1 MHEAERILQS
11 RNLGKADRLVGVF
24 RHFRLTILL
33 TAITF
38 VATPALGWAA
48 DAIFVVA
55 DTSDAAPLAI
65 PSVAADFGSLA
76 EVSEAV
82 EADRQRMTALE
93 QRIQELETQKAA
105 EPLPAPS
112 AEAAKG
118 AEATNPDKEPDKKD
132 SKTDKNA
139 KTNEK
144 KPPEPYEI
152 GSDTNLS
159 SKWAAGYHAESKQK
173 DFRIKIGGRTQV
185 DAVAFT
191 AGPGPG
197 NQAPNK
203 GGLDPALAD
212 TVAFRRA
219 RFRMEGRMY
228 EFYDWAAEYDFVNQ
242 INVNN
247 ETYPTERD
255 AGPLTAV
262 TDLWLQLR
270 EIPILGTVRVGNQK
284 DPFGYEHL
292 TSSRWLNFMERSFSQ
307 DAFEGPFNNGFLP
320 GIQILN
326 SNEEGD
332 IAWQVGEF
340 KNTTNPF
347 GFNNSSGGSMTVGRL
362 IFLPVFEDEGRKLLH
377 LAISGRTM
385 EPRRQYTS
393 FDNETG
399 LPTGDPI
406 NAVRFRS
413 RGSIRNGPPGPLNS
427 IYADAGL
434 LQGSWQN
441 MIGLEFVGNNGPWSF
456 QSEYFGSWLYNASTT
471 SAGPLVTN
479 GYQPAPGTKVGTV
492 YFQSGYA
499 EVLYFLTGE
508 SRTYSKIEYRF
519 DRPVPHNNFYAVRG
533 GGSGRRL
540 SVSEG
545 AWQLGVRYNYL
556 CLSDGEVN
564 GGVLNG
570 CTLGL
575 NWLLNPNARVYFNY
589 DFTYRDF
596 SSTPFKKQKDG
607 SIVPSPSYDGSGCIH
622 GFGTRLAFDF

>member
-1 MHEAERILQS
+1 MNGLRRRQILMVLAGLALA
-11 RNLGKADRLVGVF
+11 NL
-24 RHFRLTILL
+24 
-33 TAITF
+33 
-38 VATPALGWAA
+38 TPDLGPRLGWAA
-48 DAIFVVA
+48 EAAFVVA
-55 DTSDAAPLAI
+55 ETADTQPLAI
-65 PSVAADFGSLA
+65 PSVAAGFGSLA
-76 EVSEAV
+76 DVSEAV

-93 QRIQELETQKAA
+93 RRIQDLESQKAA
-105 EPLPAPS
+105 EARPAPS

-118 AEATNPDKEPDKKD
+118 TEAAKPDKEPDKKD
-132 SKTDKNA
+132 SKADKDID
-139 KTNEK
+139 KTKDATKKDEK

-152 GSDTNLS
+152 GSDTNLA
-159 SKWAAGYHAESKQK
+159 SKWVSGYQAESKQK
-173 DFRIKIGGRTQV
+173 DFKVKVGGRVQM
-185 DAVAFT
+185 DAVAFSAG
-191 AGPGPG
+191 AGPNRPS
-197 NQAPNK
+197 NE
-203 GGLDPALAD
+203 GGLDPELAD
-212 TVAFRRA
+212 TVAFRRG
-219 RFRMEGRMY
+219 RFRVEGRMY
-228 EFYDWAAEYDFVNQ
+228 EFYDWAVEYDFVNQ
-242 INVNN
+242 LNVNN

-255 AGPLTAV
+255 SGPLTAI
-262 TDLWLQLR
+262 TDLWIQLR

-284 DPFGYEHL
+284 DPYGYEHL

-320 GIQILN
+320 GIQVLN
-326 SNEEGD
+326 STEDGD
-332 IAWQVGEF
+332 VAWQVGEF

-347 GFNNSSGGSMTVGRL
+347 GFSNSSGGSMTVGRL
-362 IFLPVFEDEGRKLLH
+362 VYLPYYEDEGRKLMH

-385 EPRRQYTS
+385 EPRRQYTA
-393 FDNETG
+393 FDPSTG
-399 LPTGDPI
+399 LPTGEPI

-413 RGSIRNGPPGPLNS
+413 RGSLRNGPPGPLNS
-427 IYADAGL
+427 IYADSGL
-434 LQGSWQN
+434 LQGTWQN

-456 QSEYFGSWLYNASTT
+456 QSEYFGSWLYNATT
-471 SAGPLVTN
+471 TAAGPLATN
-479 GYQPAPGTKVGTV
+479 GFQPPPGTKVGTV

-540 SVSEG
+540 SLSEG
-545 AWQLGVRYNYL
+545 AWQVGMRYNYL
-556 CLSDGEVN
+556 CLSDGQVN

-596 SSTPFKKQKDG
+596 TNTPFNKVG
-607 SIVPSPSYDGSGCIH
+607 GNVVPWPSYDGSGWIH

>member
-1 MHEAERILQS
+1 MHEEERILRS
-11 RNLGKADRLVGVF
+11 GNLGKADRLVGVF

-33 TAITF
+33 TAIAV
-38 VATPALGWAA
+38 VAPPAPGWGE

-55 DTSDAAPLAI
+55 DTSDTAPLAI
-65 PSVAADFGSLA
+65 PSVAAEFGSFA
-76 EVSEAV
+76 DVSEAV
-82 EADRQRMTALE
+82 EADRQRMMALE
-93 QRIQELETQKAA
+93 RRIAELETQKANA
-105 EPLPAPS
+105 PLPAPS
-112 AEAAKG
+112 AEG
-118 AEATNPDKEPDKKD
+118 AEATNPDKEPDKKE
-132 SKTDKNA
+132 STTDKDA
-139 KTNEK
+139 TKDEK
-144 KPPEPYEI
+144 KPAEPYEI
-152 GSDTNLS
+152 GSDTNLG
-159 SKWAAGYHAESKQK
+159 SKWVSGYHAESKQK
-173 DFRIKIGGRTQV
+173 DFRVKIGGRAQV

-197 NQAPNK
+197 NQAPNQ

-212 TVAFRRA
+212 TVAFRRG
-219 RFRMEGRMY
+219 RLRMEGRMY

-255 AGPLTAV
+255 AGPLTAI
-262 TDLWLQLR
+262 TDLWLQVR

-307 DAFEGPFNNGFLP
+307 DAFEGPFNGGFLP

-326 SNEEGD
+326 SNEEGNVG
-332 IAWQVGEF
+332 WQIGEF

-347 GFNNSSGGSMTVGRL
+347 GFNNSSGGSTTVGRL
-362 IFLPVFEDEGRKLLH
+362 IFLPVFEDEGHKLLH

-393 FDNETG
+393 FDNDTG

-607 SIVPSPSYDGSGCIH
+607 GVVPAPSYDGSGCIH